1 MIKFWLLL
9 LMITPS
15 KTFAYVPTIE
25 SLFRNGTN
33 PDMSQNAAMIT
44 LKITPVNPLAEK
56 GEQAQGQSVWVKL
69 IYHLGGGGRIKLTQ
83 LTYPSSAITDT
94 AADSKV
100 FFSEMSPNSFDQS
113 VEMSE
118 RGLFYS
124 IMNSLVIN
132 DGAFITQFLKTRGIN
147 VALNYEIL
155 NKEKKQLLE
164 RHKAWLIKTKGGRQA
179 EGEDSPLAPASGI
192 EREKVNHIMALPMY
206 ASSGQIGLVRFEGE
220 AAWNIKA
227 DAFEAWV
234 GDSNRDIKQ
243 VTYKSS
249 AGESEFVA
257 KDYIKYNGTTPLPR
271 LITFK
276 NSKDLHFNIEPIG
289 IRYFNESGQE
299 LVNRLKRYDKEV
311 RAPRDSAIKPYF
323 LF

>member
-1 MIKFWLLL
+1 MIKILVLLS
-9 LMITPS
+9 IS
-15 KTFAYVPTIE
+15 FSVFAYVPTVE
-25 SLFRNGTN
+25 SLFRNGSN
-33 PDMSQNAAMIT
+33 PDLTQNAAVVT
-44 LKITPVNPLAEK
+44 FKITPVNPLAEK

-69 IYHLGGGGRIKLTQ
+69 IYHLGGGGRIKLSQ
-83 LTYPSSAITDT
+83 LTYRSSAINDT

-100 FFSEMSPNSFDQS
+100 FFSEMSSNAFDQS
-113 VEMSE
+113 VEMTE

-124 IMNSLVIN
+124 IMNSLVVN
-132 DGAFITQFLKTRGIN
+132 DGTFITQFLKTRGIN
-147 VALNYEIL
+147 VALNDEIL
-155 NKEKKQLLE
+155 NQEKKQLLE
-164 RHKAWLIKTKGGRQA
+164 RHKTWLIKTRGGRQA
-179 EGEDSPLAPASGI
+179 NGEDSPLTPASAL
-192 EREKVNHIMALPMY
+192 EREKVNHIMSLPMY

-227 DAFEAWV
+227 DGFEAWV

-243 VTYKSS
+243 VNYKTS

-276 NSKDLHFNIEPIG
+276 NSKDLHFNIEPIS
-289 IRYFNESGQE
+289 IRYFNESGQD

-311 RAPRDSAIKPYF
+311 KAPRDSVTKPYF

>member
-1 MIKFWLLL
+1 MIKILVLLS
-9 LMITPS
+9 IS
-15 KTFAYVPTIE
+15 FSVFAYVPTVE
-25 SLFRNGTN
+25 SLFRNGSN
-33 PDMSQNAAMIT
+33 PDLTQNAAVVT

-69 IYHLGGGGRIKLTQ
+69 VYHLGGGGRIKLSQ
-83 LTYPSSAITDT
+83 LTYRTSALTDST
-94 AADSKV
+94 ADSKV

-113 VEMSE
+113 VEMTE

-124 IMNSLVIN
+124 IMNSLVVN
-132 DGAFITQFLKTRGIN
+132 DGAFMTQFLKTRGIN
-147 VALNYEIL
+147 VALNYELL
-155 NKEKKQLLE
+155 NQEKKHLLE
-164 RHKAWLIKTKGGRQA
+164 RHKAWLIKTKGGRQT
-179 EGEDSPLAPASGI
+179 EGDDSPLTPASAL
-192 EREKVNHIMALPMY
+192 EREKVNQIMALPMY
-206 ASSGQIGLVRFEGE
+206 ASGGQIGLVRFEGE

-243 VTYKSS
+243 VNYKTS

-289 IRYFNESGQE
+289 IRYFNESGQD
-299 LVNRLKRYDKEV
+299 LVNRLKRYEKDVK
-311 RAPRDSAIKPYF
+311 APRDPVTKPYF